1 MLSFKANTAVNAVNW
16 LLQIVKTV
24 FRQSANSP
32 LAVLRQFS
40 GRFQAVLRQLLA
52 VVRIALPCRLRG
64 FQSLSSLYFVFFL
77 CIKKPNQIDW
87 VPLVPLEYWISYFG
101 GYIF

>member
-52 VVRIALPCRLRG
+52 VVRIALPCRMRG
-64 FQSLSSLYFVFFL
+64 FSVLFPLYFFFL

-87 VPLVPLEYWISYFG
+87 VSLVPLEYWISYFG